1 MNGPPTPTPRPD
13 AADASR
19 WRRADLHCHSDASN
33 KAAEAAL
40 NAIHCPECYS
50 RPDEVYAQARRR
62 GMDFVT
68 ITDHDS
74 IEGVLRIVD
83 DCPGVF
89 VGEELTCWF
98 PEDGCKMHVLVYGIC
113 RADHDALQSL
123 AENIYDVAAYVAR
136 HRIAHAVA
144 HPIYRQNEKLERW
157 HLERL
162 LLLFKGFE
170 CHNGAHSAL
179 HREAF
184 EPVLDRLTRGEIEK
198 LAKRHAL
205 EPLWPEP
212 WVKARVGGTDD
223 HGLLNVGRTW
233 TEFPPGTETVGDVL
247 NCLRDG
253 RCRPGGEAGGSA
265 KLAHTF
271 YSVAVRYYTRHIMS
285 PGAAPNLATSVLQM
299 IVGERPAPTKAQ
311 LARLALK
318 HKLGRIGRGITRPA
332 AWIRSRWAPSR
343 GAGAP
348 PAQARPVI
356 TGGAPVPRGEAHPGT
371 GVLKNLFLASAR
383 KRIGEHPGLLDALQN
398 GLPPLGEH
406 AEMFRFV
413 SSVNRDVSE
422 GLAAAIQNS
431 VDDASFTNL
440 FDSIAAVLGQQ
451 FVLMPYY
458 FAVFHQ
464 NKERHL
470 LRQIT
475 GRPLDRD
482 ERSLKVGLFTDTLD
496 EINGVARFL
505 RDMAGQAARGGRSL
519 TIHTCVDPAA
529 VSGEVPGRKNFAP
542 LLSRPMPYYPEL
554 RLTLPPVLEVLEWAD
569 RQQFDAIHVS
579 TPGPMGLCG
588 WLAAKMLRVPV
599 LGTYHTDFPAYVD
612 HFTRD
617 HRITNGTVAYLKWLC
632 GEMHAVFS
640 RSNAYHFSLRD
651 LGVRD
656 EKIVTLPAGIDTE
669 KFNAGPRGAGPWVGH
684 GVAEPLRLLYCGRVS
699 AEKNLPLLVES
710 FRRLCAT
717 RRDAALVVA
726 GDGPYLPAMRQAL
739 AGLPAYFLGY
749 QNDAQ
754 LAPLY
759 AGADLFVFPSRTDT
773 LGQVVMEAQACGLPA
788 LVANEGGPKEV
799 VADGVSGL
807 VLTGTDPARWSQA
820 INDLLDDAPR
830 RQRMGRA
837 AAQRGERFSLSRTFD
852 AFWGEHARAAAGPP
866 GGEAETPAAPRPRAR
881 LARS

>member
-1 MNGPPTPTPRPD
+1 MTAGATPTPRP
-13 AADASR
+13 AAAAPGVLR
-19 WRRADLHCHSDASN
+19 WPRADLHCHSDASN

-40 NAIHCPECYS
+40 NAINCPECYS
-50 RPDEVYAQARRR
+50 SPDEVYAQAKRR

-83 DCPGVF
+83 HQPGVF

-98 PEDGCKMHVLVYGIC
+98 PEDECKMHVLVYGIS
-113 RADHDALQSL
+113 RADHEALQSL
-123 AENIYDVAAYVAR
+123 AENIYDVAAYIAR
-136 HRIAHAVA
+136 ERIAHAVA

-184 EPVLDRLTRGEIEK
+184 EPVLDRLTQAEIEK
-198 LAKRHAL
+198 LSKRHNL
-205 EPLWPEP
+205 EALWPEP

-233 TEFPPGTETVGDVL
+233 TEFPPGTDTVQDVL
-247 NCLRDG
+247 ACLRDG

-271 YSVAVRYYTRHIMS
+271 YSVAVRYYTRHIMA
-285 PGAAPNLATSVLQM
+285 PGATPNLATHLLQT
-299 IVGERPAPTKAQ
+299 IVGERAAPTKAQ
-311 LARLALK
+311 LAKLALK
-318 HKLGRIGRGITRPA
+318 HKLKRIGRRVV
-332 AWIRSRWAPSR
+332 
-343 GAGAP
+343 
-348 PAQARPVI
+348 RPVAWLKQRYTPFHRG
-356 TGGAPVPRGEAHPGT
+356 TGLQPVQAASDSPSHPGT
-371 GVLKNLFLASAR
+371 GVLKNLFLGSAR
-383 KRIGEHPGLLDALQN
+383 KRIGEHPGLLEALEK

-406 AEMFRFV
+406 AEMFQFV

-422 GLAAAIQNS
+422 GIAAAIQKS
-431 VDDASFTNL
+431 VNDASFTNL
-440 FDSIAAVLGQQ
+440 FDSIAAILAQQ

-482 ERSLKVGLFTDTLD
+482 GGSLKVGLFTDTLD
-496 EINGVARFL
+496 EVNGVARFL
-505 RDMAGQAARGGRSL
+505 RDMSGQAARAGRSL
-519 TIHTCVDPAA
+519 TIHTCVDPLSLTA
-529 VSGEVPGRKNFAP
+529 EVPGRKNFAP
-542 LLSRPMPYYPEL
+542 LLSRPMPYYSEL

-579 TPGPMGLCG
+579 TPGPMGMCG
-588 WLAAKMLRVPV
+588 WLASKMLRVPL
-599 LGTYHTDFPAYVD
+599 LGTYHTDFPAYID

-617 HRITNGTVAYLKWLC
+617 HRITNGTVAYLKWLHA
-632 GEMHAVFS
+632 EMHSVFS

-656 EKIVTLPAGIDTE
+656 EKIVTLPAGVDTT
-669 KFNAGPRGAGPWVGH
+669 KFNPGGGGSPDVWAGLRVN
-684 GVAEPLRLLYCGRVS
+684 EPLRLLYCGRVS
-699 AEKNLPLLVES
+699 VEKNLPMLVDS

-726 GDGPYLPAMRQAL
+726 GDGPYLSAMRLAL

-754 LAPLY
+754 LAALY

-773 LGQVVMEAQACGLPA
+773 LGQVVMEAQGCGLPA
-788 LVANEGGPKEV
+788 LVASEGGPKET

-807 VLTGTDPARWSQA
+807 VLTGTDPVRWCQA
-820 INDLLDDAPR
+820 MNELLDDAPR
-830 RQRMGRA
+830 RQRMARA
-837 AAQRGERFSLSRTFD
+837 AALRGERFSLARTFD
-852 AFWGEHARAAAGPP
+852 AFWAEHARAVAGPP
-866 GGEAETPAAPRPRAR
+866 DTADEMPIAPRPSAR
-881 LARS
+881 LARN

>member
-1 MNGPPTPTPRPD
+1 MTGRASPTSRPAATDAPRWP
-13 AADASR
+13 
-19 WRRADLHCHSDASN
+19 RADLHCHSDASN

-40 NAIHCPECYS
+40 NAINCPECYS
-50 RPDEVYAQARRR
+50 RPDEVYAQAKRR

-74 IEGVLRIVD
+74 IEGVLHIVD
-83 DCPGVF
+83 AEPGVF

-98 PEDGCKMHVLVYGIC
+98 PEDECKMHVLVYGIS

-136 HRIAHAVA
+136 EKIAHAVA

-184 EPVLDRLTRGEIEK
+184 EPVLDRLTQAEIEK
-198 LAKRHAL
+198 LSKRHNL

-212 WVKARVGGTDD
+212 WVKSRVGGTDD

-233 TEFPPGTETVGDVL
+233 TEFPPGTHNVEDVL
-247 NCLRDG
+247 ACLRDG
-253 RCRPGGEAGGSA
+253 RCRPGGDAGGSA

-271 YSVAVRYYTRHIMS
+271 YSVAVRYYTRHIMA
-285 PGAAPNLATSVLQM
+285 PGATPNLATHLLQT
-299 IVGERPAPTKAQ
+299 IVGERPAPTKGQ

-318 HKLGRIGRGITRPA
+318 NKLTKIKQKLWFRRPA
-332 AWIRSRWAPSR
+332 CGSPETAGGTPAPQSAKV
-343 GAGAP
+343 AG
-348 PAQARPVI
+348 
-356 TGGAPVPRGEAHPGT
+356 HPGT
-371 GVLKNLFLASAR
+371 GVLKNLFLSSAR
-383 KRIGEHPGLLDALQN
+383 QRIAEHPGLLEALEK

-422 GLAAAIQNS
+422 GLAAAIQKS

-440 FDSIAAVLGQQ
+440 FDSIAAILGQQ

-496 EINGVARFL
+496 EVNGVARFL
-505 RDMAGQAARGGRSL
+505 RDMSGQAARVGRSL
-519 TIHTCVDPAA
+519 TIHTCVDPASA
-529 VSGEVPGRKNFAP
+529 TADVPGRKNFTP
-542 LLSRPMPYYPEL
+542 LLSRPMPFYPEL

-588 WLAAKMLRVPV
+588 WLASKMLRVPL

-632 GEMHAVFS
+632 GEMEAVFS

-651 LGVRD
+651 LGVRQ

-669 KFNAGPRGAGPWVGH
+669 KFHAGRRAPDAWARL
-684 GVAEPLRLLYCGRVS
+684 GVTEPLRLLYCGRVS
-699 AEKNLPLLVES
+699 VEKNLPMLVDA

-726 GDGPYLPAMRQAL
+726 GDGPYLSGMRQATE
-739 AGLPAYFLGY
+739 GLPAYFLGY
-749 QNDAQ
+749 QNDTQ

-773 LGQVVMEAQACGLPA
+773 LGQVVMEAQGCGSPA
-788 LVANEGGPKEV
+788 LVANEGGPKEI
-799 VADGVSGL
+799 VADGVTGL
-807 VLTGTDPARWSQA
+807 VLTGTDPSRWCQA
-820 INDLLDDAPR
+820 INELLDDAPR
-830 RQRMGRA
+830 RQRMSRA
-837 AAQRGERFSLSRTFD
+837 AAQRAERFSLSRTFD
-852 AFWGEHARAAAGPP
+852 AFWAEHARAVAGPP
-866 GGEAETPAAPRPRAR
+866 NSQDETPLAPRPRPR
-881 LARS
+881 LVRS